1 MNQAGFNL
9 TDRKELLG
17 MVQNERLILSAESS
31 SNKYTRVKSG
41 LVMERLLSFRGWW
54 DLSEQLPN

>member
-9 TDRKELLG
+9 ADRKELLG
-17 MVQNERLILSAESS
+17 MVQNERLLHTESRR
-31 SNKYTRVKSG
+31 NKYSRLKSG
-41 LVMERLLSFRGWW
+41 LVMERLLSSRGWW

>member
-9 TDRKELLG
+9 ADRKELLG
-17 MVQNERLILSAESS
+17 MVQNERLLHAESRR
-31 SNKYTRVKSG
+31 NKYSRFKSG
-41 LVMERLLSFRGWW
+41 LVMERLLSSRGWW